1 MARIRTIK
9 PEFWSSPGIEDLD
22 PRWRLLF
29 IAMWNWADDYG
40 RGTAEPREIMGFAFP
55 RDEEMTVGE
64 FRRGLDGI
72 RRVFGVKFYQVS
84 KRPYYLI
91 PSWEKHQ
98 KIDKR
103 AKASRYPDPQDG
115 SYISPLNGQVITT
128 SAEDS
133 EGYIEDSEGSAELS
147 RNSGAGTGEKGNRGI
162 GEQRLKDMSETSSDV
177 PAPKPTAYPEA
188 FETWWAAYP
197 RHKNASKRKSLD
209 SWRKAVKTI
218 SAERLLELTQI
229 YASNPGVDEVRLI
242 PHPTTWLNEH
252 RWESIEEHDQAP
264 RPQTQPGRGY
274 LPSDWLFNEPPI
286 VDAEIEPPPRKEL
299 APWETAN

>member
-40 RGTAEPREIMGFAFP
+40 RGTAEPRELLGFAFP

-103 AKASRYPDPQDG
+103 AKGSKYPDPEDG
-115 SYISPLNGQVITT
+115 TPIDPLNGQVMAT

-133 EGYIEDSEGSAELS
+133 EGYTEDSEGSAELS
-147 RNSGAGTGEKGNRGI
+147 RNSGAGTGEQGNRGI
-162 GEQRLKDMSETSSDV
+162 GEQRLKDLAQTSGSSAHHFD
-177 PAPKPTAYPEA
+177 A
-188 FETWWAAYP
+188 FWNAYP
-197 RHKNASKRKSLD
+197 RKVGKQTARKKFDAAAKRTGSPEIVIAGAHRLANDPNLPEKNFIPYPSTWLERDGWEDEPLPARQTALRHTPGTRPED
-209 SWRKAVKTI
+209 WDHPPEPAPWEIPEYVE
-218 SAERLLELTQI
+218 AEILTQ
-229 YASNPGVDEVRLI
+229 P
-242 PHPTTWLNEH
+242 
-252 RWESIEEHDQAP
+252 
-264 RPQTQPGRGY
+264 
-274 LPSDWLFNEPPI
+274 
-286 VDAEIEPPPRKEL
+286 EIEP
-299 APWETAN
+299 